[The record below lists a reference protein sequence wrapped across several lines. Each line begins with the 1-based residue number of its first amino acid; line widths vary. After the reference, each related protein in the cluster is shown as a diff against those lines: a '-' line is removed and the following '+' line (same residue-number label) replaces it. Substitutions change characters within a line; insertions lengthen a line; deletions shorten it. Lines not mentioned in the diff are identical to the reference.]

1 MQSPPVSIA
10 EAVSRELLGER
21 VLWAASPDRWAF
33 AGRYW
38 KTALFGV
45 PFASFAIFWTYQAS
59 HVPAA
64 KGIRGFAVFFPLW
77 GLMFVL
83 IGLSMLLSPLWAAW
97 MAGGVYYVVT
107 ERRAII
113 FEKKFKL
120 NIQSFSRAA
129 VAGYERNSSG
139 GPGGNI
145 IFQRI
150 ADRGGR
156 GTTRVREIGFIGL
169 PEYAGAEQALNKLAA
184 SGVA

>member
-1 MQSPPVSIA
+1 MQEPPASIA
-10 EAVSRELLGER
+10 EAVSRELQAER
-21 VLWAASPDRWAF
+21 VLWAASPDRWAY
-33 AGRYW
+33 ASKYW
-38 KTALFGV
+38 KTALFGI
-45 PFASFAIFWTYQAS
+45 PFASFAIFWIYQAT

-64 KGIRGFAVFFPLW
+64 KNAHGFAVFFPLW

-83 IGLSMLLSPLWAAW
+83 VGLSMLLSPLWAAW
-97 MAGGVYYVVT
+97 AAGSVYYVVT

-129 VAGYERNSSG
+129 VSGYERVSSG

-150 ADRGGR
+150 TDRSGR
-156 GTTRVREIGFIGL
+156 GATRVREIGFIGL
-169 PEYAGAEQALNKLAA
+169 PEYAGAEQALNKLVA